1 MKHIDAA
8 NYRDLSRKAANIL
21 SAQVLLK
28 PDCVLGL
35 ATGSTPVGAYRQ
47 LIEWYRKGDVSF
59 AHTKSVN
66 LDEYRGLPAQH
77 KESYRHFMRESFFDD
92 IDIDARNTHVPDGM
106 APDAAAECRRYDELI
121 DSLGGI
127 DLQLLGIG
135 LNGHIGFNE
144 PAEHF
149 IMQTHCIT
157 LSEST
162 RNANARFF
170 DGDMD
175 QVPKEAITMGMRHIM
190 QARRIL
196 LIAGAEKR
204 DILEQALYGP
214 VTPQVPAS
222 LLQLHENLTV
232 ITCI

>member
-1 MKHIDAA
+1 
-8 NYRDLSRKAANIL
+8 
-21 SAQVLLK
+21 
-28 PDCVLGL
+28 
-35 ATGSTPVGAYRQ
+35 VGAYRQ

-59 AHTKSVN
+59 AHTKSVT

-77 KESYRHFMRESFFDD
+77 KESYRHFMRENFFDD